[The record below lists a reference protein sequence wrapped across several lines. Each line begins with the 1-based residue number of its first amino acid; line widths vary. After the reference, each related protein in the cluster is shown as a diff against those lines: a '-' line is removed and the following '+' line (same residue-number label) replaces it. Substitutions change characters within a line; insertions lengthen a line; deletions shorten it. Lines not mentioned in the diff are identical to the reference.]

1 MLTGPGRTVKRARE
15 LRRQMPLPE
24 GLLWQALRQRPNG
37 FKFRRQHPAGI
48 YILDFYCAVVRLAIE
63 VDGSSHDGPDALRHD
78 AARTHWLTAQGVT
91 VLRIAAADILRDLP
105 AVVDHIISHSQRL
118 LPLHHSP
125 PASGPPPRAGEE

>member
-1 MLTGPGRTVKRARE
+1 
-15 LRRQMPLPE
+15 
-24 GLLWQALRQRPNG
+24 
-37 FKFRRQHPAGI
+37 
-48 YILDFYCAVVRLAIE
+48 
-63 VDGSSHDGPDALRHD
+63 
-78 AARTHWLTAQGVT
+78 LTAQGVT